1 MSIQIVR
8 YEVYDAHGGPRL
20 RYKAPDDNWADP
32 TDRGRYLIG
41 KIEKHVSPQK
51 YFYSSIPWGSP
62 LILINGILNV
72 KIHEKWMPITNVN
85 SEWKKLSNL
94 EAIRIVKEANEKFG
108 TENGNINLAYIPD
121 RWIFND
127 FGHITIKYFKD
138 SNGNGR
144 QDKNEIEKSDF
155 IHTTPQDEI
164 ETYRAKRNNRAPII
178 NLPESHGCIH
188 VKPNDIDSM
197 IAKGYLAKGNV
208 VQVHSYNEKTI
219 PQIINIPKKISLY
232 EAHFFPG
239 LLKMVI
245 YKAPIR

>member
-1 MSIQIVR
+1 MSIQIIK
-8 YEVYDAHGGPRL
+8 YDAYDAHGGPKI
-20 RYKAPDDNWADP
+20 RYKAPDGYWADP

-72 KIHEKWMPITNVN
+72 KIHGKWIPITTVN
-85 SEWKKLSNL
+85 SEWKKLSNSD
-94 EAIRIVKEANEKFG
+94 AIKLVKEANESFR
-108 TENGNINLAYIPD
+108 TDNLNIDFRYVPD
-121 RWIFND
+121 KWIFND
-127 FGHITIKYFKD
+127 FGHISVKYFKD
-138 SNGNGR
+138 SNGNGH

-164 ETYRAKRNNRAPII
+164 ETYRAKRNKNVPQI
-178 NLPESHGCIH
+178 NLSQSHGCIH
-188 VKPNDIDSM
+188 VKPNDIDAM

-208 VQVHSYNEKTI
+208 VQVHGYNEKKI
-219 PQIINIPKKISLY
+219 PQFINIKKRISLY

-245 YKAPIR
+245 YKAPVK